1 MAALQRPRTGRKPSM
16 PPRSDHPGLKWRQT
30 ANGRQPYWVARQV
43 VRDTKGFP
51 DRAIRLPLY
60 ADAEALGELCRDHS
74 ARLWA
79 WIADSER
86 GPVGYD
92 GTVRSLSRLYQ
103 QHADSPFHDLRRNTR
118 KTYTDSLKVI
128 ENTVGNR
135 LIQVVT
141 VIDVKRWFKMWRAS
155 AEEDGPLR
163 MSRAHDA
170 ISMLRTIL
178 RFGFA
183 LGYRDCE
190 SLVGRLAMVRFEN
203 AGAREQEMTAAQ
215 AMAFIRTALARGDDR
230 GRYMAI
236 GVAAQFELALRQ
248 KDIIGEWSPA
258 VPNTLGAVYAGGEMW
273 TGRFYWENIP
283 GWRLRLKWTR
293 GPALLP
299 KPTRLAPISSRSR
312 TCSRTQ
318 SRARRCVTFE
328 APPSA
333 CEKSQRREHGIG
345 KRERREQRQN
355 GSSERRQNARVINQR
370 DAWSG
375 QQDLNLRPGV
385 PKTPALPGCAIPR
398 GTRSLDTRLC
408 FHQQAARRGRRKR
421 ARVPHETPQA
431 STRLSG
437 AEDRVRHPVAGRDAK
452 PPGGAC
458 DDFEHGA
465 HGPAGWNERF

>member
-1 MAALQRPRTGRKPSM
+1 M

-51 DRAIRLPLY
+51 DRTIRLPLH

-74 ARLWA
+74 ARLLA
-79 WIADSER
+79 WIADSEH
-86 GPVGYD
+86 GAPVGYD
-92 GTVRSLSRLYQ
+92 GTVRSLSRLFQ
-103 QHADSPFHDLRRNTR
+103 RHADSPFHDLRRNTR

-135 LIQVVT
+135 LIRMVT
-141 VIDVKRWFKMWRAS
+141 VIDVKRWFKMWRAP

-183 LGYRDCE
+183 FGCRDCE

-283 GWRLRLKWTR
+283 GWRLRLKTSKNR
-293 GPALLP
+293 ARAEFCLDDYPLLFP
-299 KPTRLAPISSRSR
+299 LLESVPHPERTGAVVKGERDLPIRERSYR
-312 TCSRTQ
+312 KWFREIARAAGIPDEVWSMD
-318 SRARRCVTFE
+318 SRAGAATE
-328 APPSA
+328 ADA
-333 CEKSQRREHGIG
+333 AGADLKSISDLLTHAEPRTTLRYIRSTSKRVREVA
-345 KRERREQRQN
+345 K
-355 GSSERRQNARVINQR
+355 A
-370 DAWSG
+370 
-375 QQDLNLRPGV
+375 
-385 PKTPALPGCAIPR
+385 
-398 GTRSLDTRLC
+398 
-408 FHQQAARRGRRKR
+408 R
-421 ARVPHETPQA
+421 ARNRQAGET
-431 STRLSG
+431 
-437 AEDRVRHPVAGRDAK
+437 
-452 PPGGAC
+452 
-458 DDFEHGA
+458 
-465 HGPAGWNERF
+465 